1 MAYLLGKDGCVIQ
14 HPLHLQFCTFKP
26 SKIQKLIAIAEKRIV
41 SLLGWDTLHAF
52 EGFNYPQNKNAN
64 PINPCRPVYVKLSHN
79 V

>member
-1 MAYLLGKDGCVIQ
+1 MAYLWEKMAALSNT
-14 HPLHLQFCTFKP
+14 PLHLSFCTFKP

-64 PINPCRPVYVKLSHN
+64 PIYPCRPVYVKLSHN